1 MVKRRNIHLWWPR
14 VDFLPHPAAARA
26 AGLAGAT
33 VVVCDV
39 LRATTTMIAALS
51 AGCPRIVA
59 CATLATAR
67 RAALDLRQAQEPCYL
82 AGERKGLPVPGF
94 DQGNSPR
101 VWARLPPKTIVLTT
115 SNGTRALAAA
125 ASARRV
131 LILSLLNLSAVCRYL
146 AAKPGKRLVLL
157 AAGDLGQ
164 PSVEDQAAL
173 GKLLT
178 CMRRQSPRPAA
189 WEAGWPGHV
198 RSLWQQ
204 AQRAGRWPDFL
215 AATPHGR
222 ALAKLGYAADV
233 QYAGRLN
240 TSQLI
245 GHLSPQGVVPL
256 KKP

>member
-1 MVKRRNIHLWWPR
+1 MPWWPR

-26 AGLAGAT
+26 ADLAGAT

-59 CATLATAR
+59 CATLAAAR

-157 AAGDLGQ
+157 AAGDLGR
-164 PSVEDQAAL
+164 PSPEDQAAL
-173 GKLLT
+173 GMLLN
-178 CMRRQSPRPAA
+178 CLRRKSPWTGA
-189 WEAGWPGHV
+189 WAAGWSGSA
-198 RSLWQQ
+198 RSISRL
-204 AQRAGRWPDFL
+204 AQRIGLIPKFL
-215 AATPHGR
+215 ASTPHGR
-222 ALAKLGYAADV
+222 SLAKLGYAADV
-233 QYAGRLN
+233 KYAGCLD
-240 TSQLI
+240 TSNLI
-245 GHLSPQGVVPL
+245 GHLTARGIVRL
-256 KKP
+256 